1 MSTKIPVKW
10 NVFTLTHRQ
19 QGSRLNVALV
29 VSIGCGVYPAEA
41 LGKVDA
47 HQFLF
52 FGKHWLKAGYEI
64 RKQAKNLLSLLTTAV
79 SSGLILFLFCM
90 QHYNSVLLCTQ
101 LMIDNLLI

>member
-1 MSTKIPVKW
+1 MPDIIMIQ
-10 NVFTLTHRQ
+10 FTLTHRQ
-19 QGSRLNVALV
+19 QGARLNVALV

-64 RKQAKNLLSLLTTAV
+64 RKRAKNLLSLLTTAV
-79 SSGLILFLFCM
+79 RSSM
-90 QHYNSVLLCTQ
+90 TLLLYYC
-101 LMIDNLLI
+101 

>member
-1 MSTKIPVKW
+1 MCLPTC
-10 NVFTLTHRQ
+10 RQ
-19 QGSRLNVALV
+19 QGAKLSVALV
-29 VSIGCGVYPAEA
+29 VSIGSGIFPAEE

-79 SSGLILFLFCM
+79 SKWLT
-90 QHYNSVLLCTQ
+90 LLSRQ
-101 LMIDNLLI
+101 L

>member
-1 MSTKIPVKW
+1 M
-10 NVFTLTHRQ
+10 FTHRQ

-64 RKQAKNLLSLLTTAV
+64 KKRAKNLLSLLSMAV
-79 SSGLILFLFCM
+79 SSSLPLMSWCIPECM
-90 QHYNSVLLCTQ
+90 NTAYSIEPSQTICC
-101 LMIDNLLI
+101 